1 MTIRGKV
8 WKFGDDINT
17 DEIIP
22 ARYLITT
29 DPKELA
35 KHVMEDADP
44 EFPKKVKAGDIIV
57 AGKNFG
63 CGSSREH
70 APLAIKGADISAII
84 AESFARIF
92 YRNAINLGIP
102 IIESQEIAKETEEG
116 DELEID
122 LDKGI
127 VKNLTKGKEYKIKPL
142 PEDLRKIQKAG
153 GLMEYAKAKLEG
165 K

>member
-1 MTIRGKV
+1 MAIKGRV

-22 ARYLITT
+22 ARYLVTT
-29 DPKELA
+29 DPEELA

-44 EFPKKVKAGDIIV
+44 EFPNKVQPGDIIV

-70 APLAIKGADISAII
+70 APLALKGAKIGAII

-92 YRNAINLGIP
+92 YRNAINLGLP
-102 IIESQEIAKETEEG
+102 IIESPEAAKEIEEG
-116 DELEID
+116 DIVEVDLE
-122 LDKGI
+122 KGI
-127 VKNLTKGKEYKIKPL
+127 IRNETKGKEYTFKPL
-142 PEDLRKIQKAG
+142 PESLQKVFEAG
-153 GLMEYAKAKLEG
+153 GLMEYAKGRLKGE
-165 K
+165 

>member
-1 MTIRGKV
+1 MAIKGKV

-29 DPKELA
+29 DAKELA

-44 EFPKKVKAGDIIV
+44 EFPKKVQPGDIIV

-70 APLAIKGADISAII
+70 APLAIKGAEISAII

-92 YRNAINLGIP
+92 YRNAINLGMVV
-102 IIESQEIAKETEEG
+102 IESPEIVKDADEG
-116 DELEID
+116 DILEID
-122 LDKGI
+122 VEKGV
-127 VKNLTKGKEYKIKPL
+127 VKNVTKGKEYKIKPL
-142 PEDLRKIQKAG
+142 PEDLKKIQEAG
-153 GLMEYAKAKLEG
+153 GLMEYAKAKLEE

>member
-1 MTIRGKV
+1 MAIEGRV
-8 WKFGDDINT
+8 WKFGDDVNT

-35 KHVMEDADP
+35 KHVMEDLDP
-44 EFPKKVKAGDIIV
+44 DFPNKVKPGDIIV

-70 APLAIKGADISAII
+70 APLALKGAEIGAIV

-92 YRNAINLGIP
+92 YRNAINLGLP
-102 IIESQEIAKETEEG
+102 IIESPEIAKETDEG
-116 DELEID
+116 DILEID
-122 LDKGI
+122 LAKGI
-127 VKNLTKGKEYKIKPL
+127 VRNKTKGKEYKIKPL
-142 PEDLRKIQKAG
+142 PESLQKVMEAG
-153 GLMEYAKAKLEG
+153 GLMEYAKDKLQG